1 MYRGIETEL
10 LDRATIIMEDY
21 IPILWNSSNYRL
33 NILDVICENTDWTK
47 EMIRFVRTHEED
59 TELYEGLDF
68 RTMITQTIMHDI
80 GGLMRNDEHFLPR
93 IYSPNK
99 NI

>member
-21 IPILWNSSNYRL
+21 IPLVWNSSNYRL
-33 NILDVICENTDWTK
+33 NILDVILDNKGWTK
-47 EMIRFVRTHEED
+47 EMIRFVQIHEED
-59 TELYEGLDF
+59 TELYKGLDY
-68 RTMITQTIMHDI
+68 RTMITQTLMHDI

-93 IYSPNK
+93 I
-99 NI
+99 